1 MLKQF
6 GVMLLGITL
15 ISACA
20 LSPQEIDVLP
30 VIDVGENRIA
40 RGQRVF
46 VQVADS
52 RKDPSF
58 GTRGGVYPE
67 TSFIKPRGDLALA
80 VHNAVLGVLRRY
92 GFDLAAA
99 QADRAAVT
107 FRVDIEKIRYLSSGD
122 PVVRHVDTESSLN
135 ARCNSGANRF
145 ESRYEARLGRD
156 VLKPPSAKEN
166 ESLINAVLSKG
177 LQAMMSDQGLLDCL
191 SGRAR

>member
-6 GVMLLGITL
+6 GTMLLGIAL
-15 ISACA
+15 IPACA

-30 VIDVGENRIA
+30 VIEVGRNRIV

-46 VQVADS
+46 LQVADS

-58 GTRGGVYPE
+58 GARGGVYAD
-67 TSFIKPRGDLALA
+67 TSFIKPRGDVALA
-80 VHNAVLGVLRRY
+80 VRNAVEGVLRSY
-92 GFDLAAA
+92 GFDLAA
-99 QADRAAVT
+99 QAENAAVT
-107 FRVDIEKIRYLSSGD
+107 FTVDIAGVRYLPSGD
-122 PVVRHVDTESSLN
+122 PVVRHIDAESSLN
-135 ARCNSGANRF
+135 ALCNNGANRF
-145 ESRYEARLGRD
+145 ESRYEARLGKN

-191 SGRAR
+191 SGRSR

>member
-6 GVMLLGITL
+6 GVMLLGIAL
-15 ISACA
+15 IAACA

-30 VIDVGENRIA
+30 VIDVNENRIA

-46 VQVADS
+46 LQVADS

-58 GTRGGVYPE
+58 GARGGVYAE
-67 TSFIKPRGDLALA
+67 TSFIKPRGDLALT
-80 VHNAVLGVLRRY
+80 VRNAVAGVLRRY
-92 GFDLAAA
+92 GFDLAT
-99 QADRAAVT
+99 QAEGAAVKFT
-107 FRVDIEKIRYLSSGD
+107 VDIESIRYLPSGD

-135 ARCNSGANRF
+135 ALCNNGANRF
-145 ESRYEARLGRD
+145 ESRYQARLGKD